1 MTQSLQPSIT
11 LVPRKRRLSLVIWM
25 EGGSTPSLSRRLQL
39 RKGLIQS
46 GRNSL
51 LVRLDESIFFKQDPG
66 FMFVWS
72 FGRICLRNRSLLSL
86 LLQLGCN
93 ISNLC
98 HSFHLWDRGVSVP
111 LPKNVEKQSFEQSY
125 WNIAITAR
133 QKR

>member
-1 MTQSLQPSIT
+1 MTQSQQPSIT

-25 EGGSTPSLSRRLQL
+25 EGGSTPSLLRRLQL

-51 LVRLDESIFFKQDPG
+51 LVRLDGGIFFKQDPG
-66 FMFVWS
+66 FRFVWS
-72 FGRICLRNRSLLSL
+72 FGRICLYKVYFYNSGAIYLIFVTPFTYGTEASRSRYQKTWKNNLL
-86 LLQLGCN
+86 N
-93 ISNLC
+93 
-98 HSFHLWDRGVSVP
+98 
-111 LPKNVEKQSFEQSY
+111 SY